1 MKSCANTDYLDYNII
16 EVSIKCYGVCAAN
29 TGSGSNV
36 GLRLANHLIC
46 RPKIKQSLAQ
56 CLVFAGL
63 LVKLRKLICGR
74 YDIVNVTYK
83 HDKSDA

>member
-1 MKSCANTDYLDYNII
+1 MKSCANTDDLDYNII

-29 TGSGSNV
+29 MRSGSNV
-36 GLRLANHLIC
+36 GLRLSNDLIC

-63 LVKLRKLICGR
+63 LGKLRKLTLR
-74 YDIVNVTYK
+74 TL
-83 HDKSDA
+83 